1 MKKLYIISGHGAGDC
16 GAVGNGFQEAER
28 VRALATKIKEYGGDG
43 VILADFNINSYK
55 SNIIGK
61 GLVPKDCLILELHID
76 CSKNT
81 EAKGGHV
88 IINANFKPDKYDEA
102 LAKMIST
109 MFPGRA
115 KTIVGRIDLAN
126 VRRAAECG
134 YNYRLLECCFIS
146 NADDIKRF
154 NTNMDELAKNILNCF
169 DISVKQDL
177 TVTTKPTTSTAANP
191 KKDNTV
197 LEWQKAAM
205 ADGFKFAKFGA
216 DGKWGSE
223 CEGVAKQAICKKR
236 LIYKYKNLTK
246 IIQKAVGV
254 AADGL
259 FGNGTKNAVIAYQRK
274 HGLVADGCV
283 GLNTWKKIL
292 GVK

>member
-1 MKKLYIISGHGAGDC
+1 MSMKKLYIISGHGAGDC
-16 GAVGNGFQEAER
+16 GAVGNGFKEDER
-28 VRALATKIKEYGGDG
+28 VRALATKIKEYGGDD

-115 KTIVGRIDLAN
+115 KTIVGRTDLAN

-146 NADDIKRF
+146 NAEDISKF
-154 NTNMDELAKNILNCF
+154 NASLDLLAKEILKCF
-169 DISVKQDL
+169 EITVVESQPTVAKKTNAEIAKEVL
-177 TVTTKPTTSTAANP
+177 T
-191 KKDNTV
+191 
-197 LEWQKAAM
+197 
-205 ADGFKFAKFGA
+205 
-216 DGKWGSE
+216 GKWGNGTARKNSLTKAGYNYVE
-223 CEGVAKQAICKKR
+223 IQAEVNKIKNTKTVNSTAKPVVTTAKKSNEQVAKE
-236 LIYKYKNLTK
+236 
-246 IIQKAVGV
+246 VV
-254 AADGL
+254 AGKW
-259 FGNGTKNAVIAYQRK
+259 GNGTARKQRLK
-274 HGLVADGCV
+274 DAGYDYAAIQKIVNKLV
-283 GLNTWKKIL
+283 K
-292 GVK
+292 